1 MNQVRALVP
10 IPIIRNYNTGFFPS
24 VKGKRK
30 VMAADATPMDEFAAL
45 EVVVKVDYS
54 VPNKKPLVGSGVHY
68 LDLDLAFGPA
78 LTLLRFF
85 LRVLFFK
92 PIPSAHVDPES
103 PLARCC
109 ARSLRLDDGKHF
121 FLAIYIFRDSISQFL
136 QVSLLKP
143 SNLALA
149 AGAFPSGSLKPS
161 LSAAFLG

>member
-10 IPIIRNYNTGFFPS
+10 IPIIRNYNTGFFAS

-92 PIPSAHVDPES
+92 PIPSARVDPES

-121 FLAIYIFRDSISQFL
+121 FWQYTFSGTRSVNFYKFL
-136 QVSLLKP
+136 YSNRVTLPLLQGP
-143 SNLALA
+143 
-149 AGAFPSGSLKPS
+149 FP
-161 LSAAFLG
+161 LGP